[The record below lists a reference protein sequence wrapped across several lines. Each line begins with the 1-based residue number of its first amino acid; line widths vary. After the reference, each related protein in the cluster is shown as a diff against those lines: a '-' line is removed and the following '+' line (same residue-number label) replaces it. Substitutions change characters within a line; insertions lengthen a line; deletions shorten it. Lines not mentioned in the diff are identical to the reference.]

1 MKRKDYGQSV
11 VMVRVLE
18 KKLLTKNRLDR
29 IIEAETPEE
38 VMKQLSET
46 EYSQN
51 MFDIQQPQ
59 EYERILKRETERVFN
74 LVRELSNDKEIVDI
88 LSLKYDYHNLKVLL
102 KGRLANKDFST
113 LLMDAGTQKI
123 EKLKL
128 KFDIKNYNDLPE
140 EISKA
145 INEVEKDFLEN
156 NDSQKID
163 IIVDKYYYKNL
174 LRIAKKINVSVIMDY
189 AQGLIDFQNIITLFR
204 AKKQNRDIKFLENV
218 IHEGGRIS
226 KDKIVEAINDSV
238 EMIIN
243 KFKKEKIGNYLQRG
257 LEEFTETGRLSGLEK
272 ISQNYLMEL
281 NKDSKYIIFG
291 PEPLFTYLVA
301 KEREISAIRMIMV
314 SKINNIEI
322 SKIRE
327 RLGDTYV

>member
-29 IIEAETPEE
+29 MIEAETPEE

-174 LRIAKKINVSVIMDY
+174 LKIAKKINVSVIMDY

>member
-29 IIEAETPEE
+29 MIEAETPEE

-102 KGRLANKDFST
+102 KSKITGKDFSN
-113 LLMDAGTQKI
+113 LLMQAGTI
-123 EKLKL
+123 DAS
-128 KFDIKNYNDLPE
+128 KFKVKFETQSNDLPQ
-140 EISKA
+140 EIIEA
-145 INEVEKDFLEN
+145 IDEVQKDFVEN
-156 NDSQKID
+156 HNPQRID
-163 IIVDKYYYKNL
+163 IIVDKHYFRNL
-174 LRIAKKINVSVIMDY
+174 SRLAKEIDVKVITDY
-189 AQGLIDFQNIITLFR
+189 VEGLIDFQNMITLFR
-204 AKKQNRDIKFLENV
+204 VKKQNRDARFLETV
-218 IHEGGRIS
+218 IFEGGTIS
-226 KDKIVEAINDSV
+226 KNKIVESINDNTDT
-238 EMIIN
+238 ILN
-243 KFKKEKIGNYLQRG
+243 KFKKEKLGIYLTKG
-257 LEEFTETGRLSGLEK
+257 LEVFSETKRLSELEK
-272 ISQNYLMEL
+272 ISDNYLMEL
-281 NKDSKYIIFG
+281 NKESKYVVFG

-301 KEREISAIRMIMV
+301 KEREINAIRMIMV
-314 SKINNIEI
+314 SKINNI
-322 SKIRE
+322 SSDKIRE
-327 RLGDTYV
+327 RLRETYA

>member
-29 IIEAETPEE
+29 MIEAETPEE

>member
-29 IIEAETPEE
+29 MIEAETPEE

-257 LEEFTETGRLSGLEK
+257 LEEFSETGRLSGLEK

>member
-29 IIEAETPEE
+29 MIEAETPEE

-204 AKKQNRDIKFLENV
+204 VKKQNRDIKFLENV
-218 IHEGGRIS
+218 IHEGGTIS

-257 LEEFTETGRLSGLEK
+257 LEEFSETGRLSRLEK

>member
-29 IIEAETPEE
+29 MIEAETPEE

-59 EYERILKRETERVFN
+59 EYEKILKRETERVFN

-257 LEEFTETGRLSGLEK
+257 LEEFSETGRLSGLEK